1 MNPQRRAVFVRPRLE
16 VSGADRWAVDAAV
29 ALQGRGWHAEVAV
42 NFFNPA
48 WTQPEVTSG
57 LVGVIAFGGLSARL
71 AGGRLRVLY
80 ALTNQWLLLRRLRR
94 RGPAPDL
101 IVCDVVPH
109 VAAAIRRW
117 FPGSAVLVYCHFPDR
132 LGVAARGPYAIYR
145 AAIGRLEDRGMMA
158 AHRVLA
164 NSSYTAEAVR
174 QTFPFLP
181 AERLA
186 IVRPGV
192 WLPPVPDRGESPLA
206 AAAPKR
212 TLLAVGRFDPRKG
225 LPLAVEAFAEF
236 RARMGEREF
245 ARWRLVLA
253 GGYDQRLPE
262 VRTLVEQLRSEA
274 SARGVAA
281 QVELRFDPP
290 PDALEALWREAFALV
305 HCAPAEHFGIVLI
318 EAMARGLPVLAVDH
332 AGPRETVVEGV
343 TGALRAARAGEFAEV
358 LAQWAREPAHAAAMG
373 AAGRARAEA
382 EFSIEHFSAEFA
394 AQSEMALRLSGW
406 RAARRP
412 SEKR

>member
-1 MNPQRRAVFVRPRLE
+1 MNPPRHAIFVRPRLD

-42 NFFNPA
+42 NYFNPA

-57 LVGVIAFGGLSARL
+57 QVGVTAFGGLSARL
-71 AGGRLRVLY
+71 AGGRVRALY
-80 ALTNQWLLLRRLRR
+80 ALANQWLLLRRLRR

-101 IVCDVVPH
+101 FVVDVVPH
-109 VAAAIRRW
+109 VASAIRRW
-117 FPGSAVLVYCHFPDR
+117 FPESAVLVYCHFPDR
-132 LGVAARGPYAIYR
+132 LGVVARGPYAIYR
-145 AAIGRLEDRGMMA
+145 AAIGRLEDRGMLA

-181 AERLA
+181 ADRLA

-192 WLPPVPDRGESPLA
+192 RLPPVPVRGESPLA
-206 AAAPKR
+206 PAAPKR

-236 RARMGEREF
+236 RARIGEREF

-262 VRTLVEQLRSEA
+262 VRALVEQLHAEA
-274 SARGVAA
+274 AALGVAA
-281 QVELRFDPP
+281 QVELRFDPS

-332 AGPRETVVEGV
+332 AGPREIVVEKV
-343 TGALRAARAGEFAEV
+343 TGALRAPRAEEFAEV
-358 LAQWAREPAHAAAMG
+358 LAQWSRDPAHAAALG

-382 EFSIEHFSAEFA
+382 EFSIEHFSDEFA
-394 AQSEMALRLSGW
+394 AQAELALTSSKRPP
-406 RAARRP
+406 ARP
-412 SEKR
+412 PAENL